1 MYFLLA
7 QHRNRIF
14 GKMGD
19 TGAHK
24 VKSKP
29 LGYPL
34 LVSSSEGHASP
45 SLIASGRTLAKLKKR
60 NTKTKKKKK
69 NARDDICHFR

>member
-7 QHRNRIF
+7 QHKNGIF

-34 LVSSSEGHASP
+34 LVGSSEGHASP
-45 SLIASGRTLAKLKKR
+45 SLIASGKTFAKLKKETLKLR
-60 NTKTKKKKK
+60 KRVKKCKGWYFP
-69 NARDDICHFR
+69 I